1 MKDKVRYHLY
11 LAELA
16 QIASAN
22 EARVATV
29 LAKANMLR
37 DQAKWQ
43 RFAERSASKARRHL
57 SIADTFRRVP

>member
-22 EARVATV
+22 EARVSRV
-29 LAKANMLR
+29 MAKANMLR

-43 RFAERSASKARRHL
+43 RFAERSAIKARRHL
-57 SIADTFRRVP
+57 SLAETYRSAP